1 MRRREKS
8 PNVLEPQ
15 PAVTLVTTGTWE
27 EKVCSRSLRAVCPS
41 CRNSFPVELAES
53 LRDGGPRRHC
63 TLNQCLQAIG
73 SLW

>member
-8 PNVLEPQ
+8 PNVLAPQ
-15 PAVTLVTTGTWE
+15 PAVTLVTTGTWK
-27 EKVCSRSLRAVCPS
+27 EKVCSRSVQVVCPP
-41 CRNSFPVELAES
+41 CRNSFSVELAES
-53 LRDGGPRRHC
+53 LRGAGPRRHC